1 MTTAT
6 AATASRTRIP
16 DLDALRAF
24 ALLGILVVN
33 ITFVATGYSMNVT
46 DPAYDSWLDDA
57 VRWLNLSFFGMKFYL
72 LFSFMFGYSF
82 VLQTQAAARAGAEF
96 RPRMVRR
103 LLGLLALGAVNMVFL
118 ISGDILTV
126 YALLGAV
133 LLAMR
138 GVRDRTALIVAAAL
152 YGYLLLGI
160 GSSILFLD
168 MSSYF
173 DHASQVAAAQES
185 AANLAGGF
193 GSVVHEH
200 IAILPLY
207 GLSQLTVQGP
217 TTLAMFLLGMV
228 AARRRVLVG
237 LTGREAWLRTV
248 QLVGFPVGIA
258 GGVAY
263 ASLGGNGNTLGVL
276 VSAMTAPP
284 LAAAYAA
291 TLIRVVH
298 SERGRWLGTTLAPAG
313 RMALSNYL
321 GQSVVTL
328 LIFTGVGFGLVGQ
341 VSPLEMMLFAVAIFA
356 GQVMVSRWWLER
368 HGHGPAEWLLRWFTN
383 AERPAW
389 RRRRQLSQPEVG

>member
-1 MTTAT
+1 MTTDT
-6 AATASRTRIP
+6 ARTALRTRIH

-33 ITFVATGYSMNVT
+33 ITFAATGFSMNVT

-57 VRWLNLSFFGMKFYL
+57 VRWLNSTFFGMKFYL

-82 VLQTQAAARAGAEF
+82 ILQTQAAARAGAAF
-96 RPRMVRR
+96 KPRMLRR
-103 LLGLLALGAVNMVFL
+103 LLGLFALGAVNMVFL

-126 YALLGAV
+126 YALLGAI

-138 GVRDRTALIVAAAL
+138 GVRDRTALIVAGAL
-152 YGYLLLGI
+152 YGYLLLGM

-168 MSSYF
+168 TSSYF
-173 DHASQVAAAQES
+173 DHASQLAAAQES
-185 AANLAGGF
+185 TANLAGGF
-193 GSVVHEH
+193 GSVIHEH

-207 GLSQLTVQGP
+207 SLSQATMQGP

-228 AARRRVLVG
+228 AARRGVLVG
-237 LTGREAWLRTV
+237 LTGQEAWLRIV
-248 QLVGFPVGIA
+248 QLVGFPVGIV
-258 GGVAY
+258 GGAVY
-263 ASLGGNGNTLGVL
+263 ASIGANGNTLGVL
-276 VSAMTAPP
+276 VSAMTAPF

-291 TLIRVVH
+291 TLIRIVH
-298 SERGRWLGTTLAPAG
+298 SVRGRWLGSTLAPAG
-313 RMALSNYL
+313 KMALSNYL
-321 GQSVVTL
+321 GQSVATL

-341 VSPLEMMLFAVAIFA
+341 VSPLEMMLFAFAIFA
-356 GQVMVSRWWLER
+356 GQVVISRWWLER

-389 RRRRQLSQPEVG
+389 RKRVEH

>member
-1 MTTAT
+1 MTADTART
-6 AATASRTRIP
+6 APRTRIH

-33 ITFVATGYSMNVT
+33 ITFAATGFSMTVT

-57 VRWLNLSFFGMKFYL
+57 VRWLSSTFFGMKFYL

-82 VLQTQAAARAGAEF
+82 ILQTQAAARAGAAF
-96 RPRMVRR
+96 KPRMVRR
-103 LLGLLALGAVNMVFL
+103 LLGLFALGAVNMVFL

-126 YALLGAV
+126 YALLGAI

-138 GVRDRTALIVAAAL
+138 GVRDRTALIVAAGL
-152 YGYLLLGI
+152 YGYLLLSM

-168 MSSYF
+168 TSSYF
-173 DHASQVAAAQES
+173 DHASQIAAAQES
-185 AANLAGGF
+185 TANLAGGF

-207 GLSQLTVQGP
+207 SLSQLTMQGP

-228 AARRRVLVG
+228 AARRGVLVG
-237 LTGREAWLRTV
+237 LTGRESWLRIV
-248 QLVGFPVGIA
+248 QLVGFPVGIV
-258 GGVAY
+258 GGAVY
-263 ASLGGNGNTLGVL
+263 ASSGANGNTSAVL
-276 VSAMTAPP
+276 VSAMTAPL

-291 TLIRVVH
+291 TLIRIVH
-298 SERGRWLGTTLAPAG
+298 SVRGRRLGSTLAPAG
-313 RMALSNYL
+313 KMALSNYL
-321 GQSVVTL
+321 GQSVATL

-341 VSPLEMMLFAVAIFA
+341 VSPLEMVLFAFAIFA
-356 GQVMVSRWWLER
+356 GQVVISRWWLER

-383 AERPAW
+383 GERPAW
-389 RRRRQLSQPEVG
+389 RRRA

>member
-1 MTTAT
+1 MTTDTVRT
-6 AATASRTRIP
+6 ALRTRIH

-33 ITFVATGYSMNVT
+33 ITFAATGFSMSVT

-57 VRWLNLSFFGMKFYL
+57 VRWLNSTFFGMKFYL

-82 VLQTQAAARAGAEF
+82 ILQTQAAARVGAAF
-96 RPRMVRR
+96 KPRMVRR
-103 LLGLLALGAVNMVFL
+103 LLGLFALGAVNMVFL

-126 YALLGAV
+126 YALLGAI

-138 GVRDRTALIVAAAL
+138 GVRDRTALVVAASL
-152 YGYLLLGI
+152 YGYLLLSM

-168 MSSYF
+168 TSSYF

-207 GLSQLTVQGP
+207 SLSQLTMQGP

-228 AARRRVLVG
+228 AARRGVLVG
-237 LTGREAWLRTV
+237 LTGRESWLRVV
-248 QLVGFPVGIA
+248 QLVGFPVGIV
-258 GGVAY
+258 GGAVY
-263 ASLGGNGNTLGVL
+263 ASIGANGNTLGVL
-276 VSAMTAPP
+276 VSAMTAPF

-291 TLIRVVH
+291 TLIRIVH
-298 SERGRWLGTTLAPAG
+298 SVRGRWLGSALAPAG
-313 RMALSNYL
+313 KMALSNYL
-321 GQSVVTL
+321 GQSVATL

-341 VSPLEMMLFAVAIFA
+341 VSPLEMMLFAFAIFA
-356 GQVMVSRWWLER
+356 GQVVISRWWLER

-389 RRRRQLSQPEVG
+389 RRRAEH

>member
-1 MTTAT
+1 VTTDT
-6 AATASRTRIP
+6 ARTALRTRIH

-33 ITFVATGYSMNVT
+33 TTFAATGFSMNVT

-57 VRWLNLSFFGMKFYL
+57 VRWLNSTFFGMKFYL

-82 VLQTQAAARAGAEF
+82 ILQTQAAARAGAAF
-96 RPRMVRR
+96 KPRMVRR
-103 LLGLLALGAVNMVFL
+103 LLGLFALGAVNMVFL

-126 YALLGAV
+126 YALLGAI

-138 GVRDRTALIVAAAL
+138 GVRDRTALIVAGAL
-152 YGYLLLGI
+152 YGYLLLSM

-168 MSSYF
+168 TSSYF

-193 GSVVHEH
+193 GSVIHEH

-207 GLSQLTVQGP
+207 SLSQATMQGP

-228 AARRRVLVG
+228 AARRGVLVG
-237 LTGREAWLRTV
+237 LTGRESWLRIV
-248 QLVGFPVGIA
+248 QLVGFPVGIV
-258 GGVAY
+258 GGAVY
-263 ASLGGNGNTLGVL
+263 ASLGANGNTLGVL
-276 VSAMTAPP
+276 VSAMTAPL

-291 TLIRVVH
+291 TLIRIVH
-298 SERGRWLGTTLAPAG
+298 SVRGGWLGSTLAPAG

-321 GQSVVTL
+321 GQSVATL

-341 VSPLEMMLFAVAIFA
+341 VSPLEMMLFAFAIFA
-356 GQVMVSRWWLER
+356 GQVVISRCWLER

-383 AERPAW
+383 GERPAW
-389 RRRRQLSQPEVG
+389 WKRVEH

>member
-1 MTTAT
+1 MSTAT
-6 AATASRTRIP
+6 AATAPRTRIP

-33 ITFVATGYSMNVT
+33 ITFAATGFSMNVT

-103 LLGLLALGAVNMVFL
+103 LLGLLALGAINMVFL
-118 ISGDILTV
+118 MSGDILTV

-138 GVRDRTALIVAAAL
+138 GVRDRTALIVAAVL
-152 YGYLLLGI
+152 YGYLLLAM

-168 MSSYF
+168 TSSYF
-173 DHASQVAAAQES
+173 DHASQVAAAQETT
-185 AANLAGGF
+185 ANLAGGF

-228 AARRRVLVG
+228 AARRGLLVG
-237 LTGREAWLRTV
+237 LTGRESWLRIV
-248 QLVGFPVGIA
+248 QLVGFPVGIV
-258 GGVAY
+258 GGAVY
-263 ASLGGNGNTLGVL
+263 ATLGGTGNTLGVL
-276 VSAMTAPP
+276 VSVLTAPL

-298 SERGRWLGTTLAPAG
+298 SDRGRWLGTALAPAG

-321 GQSVVTL
+321 GQSVATL

-341 VSPLEMMLFAVAIFA
+341 VSPLEMMLFAVAIFV
-356 GQVMVSRWWLER
+356 GQVVVSRWWLER
-368 HGHGPAEWLLRWFTN
+368 HGHGPVEWLLRWFTN
-383 AERPAW
+383 ADRPAW
-389 RRRRQLSQPEVG
+389 RRLSRPAR